1 MAKQGHIPWNVE
13 VPDDTLESRLE
24 LLAEMKTEYRAKKKA
39 FEREN
44 KNLLE
49 SIKSLENIIVNEVIK
64 TGHSVTV
71 GYIKAEFVP
80 QVKIRLKKVNDDG
93 TL

>member
-1 MAKQGHIPWNVE
+1 MAKQGNVPWNVE
-13 VPDDTLESRLE
+13 IPVDTIESRLE
-24 LLAEMKTEYRAKKKA
+24 LLAEMKTEYRRNKKA
-39 FEREN
+39 FEAEN

-49 SIKSLENIIVNEVIK
+49 SIKSLENIIVGEVIK
-64 TGHSVTV
+64 AGHSVTV
-71 GYIKAEFVP
+71 GNIKAEFVP